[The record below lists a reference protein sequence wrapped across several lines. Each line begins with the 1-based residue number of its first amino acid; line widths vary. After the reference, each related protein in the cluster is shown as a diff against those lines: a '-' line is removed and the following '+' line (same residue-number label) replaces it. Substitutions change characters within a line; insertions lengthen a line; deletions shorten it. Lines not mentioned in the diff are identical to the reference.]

1 MKKSGLVRGVA
12 SLDLLIFNNLSASE
26 IWPDKRDG
34 LRQEKPDKRGTTV
47 SSFVLHEIILFY
59 KLNFIN
65 TECFTVK

>member
-34 LRQEKPDKRGTTV
+34 LRQEKPDKSGIMQT
-47 SSFVLHEIILFY
+47 Y
-59 KLNFIN
+59 KYI
-65 TECFTVK
+65 